1 VSGPR
6 VIDTVEELNA
16 ATQVWRQA
24 GETVALVP
32 TMGSLHAGHLA
43 LVHRATEVADHVVVS
58 IFVNPLQFGP
68 DEDFDTYPRHLS
80 KDQEFLAATGVEVLF
95 APRGDT
101 VYPESETPTS
111 SLSAGPVGQVFEG
124 ASRPGHFDGVVTVV
138 KRLFDIV
145 QPDSAVFGAKDAQ
158 QLCVIRQMVDRE
170 KLPVTLH
177 EVDTVRSDDGI
188 ALSSR
193 NVYLSPSER
202 ETARAIPRALDAAS
216 RAASIPEALQAA
228 TEVLEA
234 QPGITID
241 YLDVVD
247 KETFQVTRSAN
258 PALMIVAVHVGS
270 TRLIDN
276 QVLEFHQ

>member
-6 VIDTVEELNA
+6 IIETVEELNGQ
-16 ATQVWRQA
+16 TEVWRQA
-24 GETVALVP
+24 GDTVALVP
-32 TMGSLHAGHLA
+32 TMGSLHEGHLA
-43 LVHRATEVADHVVVS
+43 LVHRAKDVADHVVVS

-68 DEDFDTYPRHLS
+68 DEDFDTYPRQLS
-80 KDQEFLAATGVEVLF
+80 KDQEFLAPSGVEVIF
-95 APRGDT
+95 APRIDD
-101 VYPESETPTS
+101 VYPESATPRS
-111 SLSAGPVGQVFEG
+111 SLSAGLVGEVFEG

-138 KRLFDIV
+138 KRLCDIV

-170 KLPVTLH
+170 KVPVTLH

-193 NVYLSPSER
+193 NVYLSQAER
-202 ETARAIPRALDAAS
+202 DNARAIPRALQAAS
-216 RAASIPEALQAA
+216 RAHSIPEALQAA
-228 TEVLEA
+228 TEVLDA
-234 QPGITID
+234 QPGIDVD
-241 YLDVVD
+241 YVDVVD
-247 KETFQVTRSAN
+247 KETFQVTRSATKS
-258 PALMIVAVHVGS
+258 LMILAVQVGS